1 MLINQRKKGEKKEKT
16 DIWLFECVAA
26 NNLKQ
31 IVKRGT
37 TKCLPH
43 IAYMVQI
50 LIKGKQTFQCDLL
63 RVGIIMIE
71 KNHEVHQG
79 THVNGL
85 NTRIHRNLFYEYG
98 LLLFYQRKNPL
109 GIATFLGQSDVSSFI
124 LCIHSKNIFSF
135 HGSRKEMLLAFYKF
149 S

>member
-37 TKCLPH
+37 IKCLPH

-71 KNHEVHQG
+71 KNCEVHQG

-85 NTRIHRNLFYEYG
+85 NTRIHRNLFLWMRFAIILSEEKSTG
-98 LLLFYQRKNPL
+98 NCNIPQARRRQFFYFMYP
-109 GIATFLGQSDVSSFI
+109 F
-124 LCIHSKNIFSF
+124 
-135 HGSRKEMLLAFYKF
+135 
-149 S
+149 